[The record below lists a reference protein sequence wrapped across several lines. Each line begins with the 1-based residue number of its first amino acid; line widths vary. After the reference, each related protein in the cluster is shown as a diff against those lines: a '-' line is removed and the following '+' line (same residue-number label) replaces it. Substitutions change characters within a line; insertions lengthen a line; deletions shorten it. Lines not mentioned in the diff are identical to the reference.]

1 MSSLWVVN
9 LRGKVCNDYRE
20 CLRQSESFA
29 VLSNVLSSRGI
40 VGLDV
45 SDCSLPAIQFRS
57 EIGMTEQNTND
68 SQAQCHRLI
77 LLITIKQ
84 YPVTDITLI
93 FAVLILIR

>member
-1 MSSLWVVN
+1 MVN

-68 SQAQCHRLI
+68 SKGSVSQTDRT
-77 LLITIKQ
+77 LITIKQ

-93 FAVLILIR
+93 FGVLILIR

>member
-29 VLSNVLSSRGI
+29 VLSNVLSSW
-40 VGLDV
+40 VLWV
-45 SDCSLPAIQFRS
+45 WMFLTVHYPAIQFRS

-68 SQAQCHRLI
+68 SKGSVSQ
-77 LLITIKQ
+77 
-84 YPVTDITLI
+84 TDSTG
-93 FAVLILIR
+93 

>member
-1 MSSLWVVN
+1 MVN

-68 SQAQCHRLI
+68 SRGSVSRTDPAHYNQAD
-77 LLITIKQ
+77 
-84 YPVTDITLI
+84 TDSSGDTSTGQNTT
-93 FAVLILIR
+93 VW